1 MSDRFR
7 TNLKGEMTTG
17 KAVGLVV
24 FVVIA
29 LALLPTLIISTN
41 QGENATNNGTVFA
54 NQATVHPLIPLLL
67 IFFVIGIVI
76 GIVAYV
82 VHEVRSE

>member
-1 MSDRFR
+1 MKSFKDIRA
-7 TNLKGEMTTG
+7 EMTTG

-41 QGENATNNGTVFA
+41 SAENRTNNGSVYA